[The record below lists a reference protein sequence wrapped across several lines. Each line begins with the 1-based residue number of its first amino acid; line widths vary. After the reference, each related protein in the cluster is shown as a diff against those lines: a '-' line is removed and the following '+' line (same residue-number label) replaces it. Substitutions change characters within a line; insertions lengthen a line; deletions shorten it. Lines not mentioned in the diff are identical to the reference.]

1 MRAAPARACGPAAA
15 AGLLLVAAIAAV
27 GVVVARAAAPLDA
40 ALLPPDRFLGVWG
53 RVAAPVAF
61 TRADLYGRIN
71 GGAEVFLELGF
82 EQLVVQRYHNAAG
95 ATPGGSNPTGA
106 EVEVE
111 IYRMADATAARGI
124 YLARRGKEARD
135 PTLRERHTVGRH
147 QLMLQRDRYFVVVTN
162 RSGADVAVLVRF
174 GRQVATGIPVDGSVP
189 ALSLLPREGL
199 VAGSER
205 LLRGAV
211 GLQAT
216 YTLGEGDLLQ
226 LGGAT
231 TAAAAD
237 YRDAARGPHTRIV
250 AEYGTAAAA
259 LAVLRH
265 VKTNLDTY
273 LKAVSATDTRLVFTD
288 YEKKY
293 GVVAVTGRCLEVV
306 VHLTQ
311 PPA

>member
-15 AGLLLVAAIAAV
+15 AGLLLAAAV
-27 GVVVARAAAPLDA
+27 AVVGGPLDA

-106 EVEVE
+106 AVEVE